1 MLEKIYSICYNND
14 IKHENRRILQMSKKD
29 RKSVVSKILVKVM
42 AGVLAAMMILS
53 VGFTLIFYLISM

>member
-1 MLEKIYSICYNND
+1 
-14 IKHENRRILQMSKKD
+14 MSKKD